1 MPASTQKHSSRSVP
15 AAREAAKEPGLPILS
30 SDQSASEHASFQTRC
45 ALQAAPYFL
54 GELILAGD
62 LKASFSHTHFL
73 PKESLGA
80 YDQDEHQESE
90 HNQIAKLRP
99 NDARGNLFDHTNQDT
114 SEKSSPKGPHPAKH
128 NHDETAQ
135 QPLRARSG
143 TKTIRQADEGS
154 SDC

>member
-73 PKESLGA
+73 PKESLGT
-80 YDQDEHQESE
+80 YDQDDHQESE
-90 HNQIAKLRP
+90 PNQSAKLCP
-99 NDARGNLFDHTNQDT
+99 THARGNPFAPTNQAP
-114 SEKSSPKGPHPAKH
+114 PKK
-128 NHDETAQ
+128 
-135 QPLRARSG
+135 
-143 TKTIRQADEGS
+143 
-154 SDC
+154 